1 MDESPR
7 ETIVVTGASSGIGRE
22 LAIQLS
28 GPGCEMWL
36 IGRNRDRLEQVAE
49 QVRSK
54 GGTPRIVELELS
66 DMEGAGRFLAE
77 TFPAGRR
84 VDSVYLAAA
93 TTLFGEV
100 QNTFPEDWDRIYLTN
115 LLSPIQWTR
124 HFYFGM
130 VEAKAGT
137 VVIVSSL
144 AAYAGY
150 PTATSYATMKAGLL
164 GLFRSLWYEGKSHG
178 IAVHLASPG
187 YVDTD
192 IYRSAIFRKT
202 TYEKTMSEIARLG
215 FDVISAE
222 RCAARI
228 IRSVRRG
235 EKEFAFPAY
244 ASVMKWVAPRM
255 PFLIKM
261 VHSRIIKG
269 FRNAS

>member
-28 GPGCEMWL
+28 KPGCEIWL
-36 IGRNRDRLEQVAE
+36 VGRNMERLEQVAG
-49 QVRSK
+49 QARSK
-54 GGTPRIVELELS
+54 GAMPRIVELELS
-66 DMEGAGRFLAE
+66 DMEGAGLFLTDA
-77 TFPAGRR
+77 FPPGKR
-84 VDSVYLAAA
+84 VDAVYLAAA

-100 QNTFPEDWDRIYLTN
+100 KDTFPEDWDQIYLTN

-124 HFYFGM
+124 HFYEGM

-137 VVIVSSL
+137 LVIVSSL

-150 PTATSYATMKAGLL
+150 PTATAYATMKAGLL

-178 IAVHLASPG
+178 ISVHLVSPG
-187 YVDTD
+187 YVDTG

-202 TYEKTMSEIARLG
+202 TYEKTMSDISQLG
-215 FDVISAE
+215 FNVIPADRSASL
-222 RCAARI
+222 I
-228 IRSVRRG
+228 IDSVRRG

-244 ASVMKWVAPRM
+244 ASVMKWASPRM
-255 PFLIKM
+255 PFLIKL
-261 VHSRIIKG
+261 VHSKMIKS
-269 FRNAS
+269 FRNS